1 MRIKIAAVIATH
13 NRPGLLANR
22 ALASVELQTR
32 PPDYLVVVDDSDVKT
47 RSVNEGI
54 VAGFMAEEVKAFYL
68 ENHRTPGLSGAC
80 NSALSWLQS
89 VYPDSYVAFLDDDDR
104 WEPTYLQRCEE
115 TVARDSLD
123 MAAAGIVYHSSP
135 DDAGGS
141 LTIPRRLD
149 ANELLV
155 RNPHIQGS
163 NLFVRLRKLLEAG
176 GFDEGLVSTT
186 DRDICIRLADL
197 SSVRFGPLN
206 EHLVHHYAE
215 GDRSRLSTPGSEAKC
230 MGLTHFFRKY
240 SGRMSDEQRDAF
252 LKRSRDLFGCDA
264 DAAITM
270 PPVPEPDAGK
280 PYAGERLDLIVGAI
294 TSPDVTAVSRLIDD
308 LAIKIASR
316 NDVALKIVLLENG
329 GADDPS
335 RRVLA
340 NAVDDALGQGLD
352 VTVKTLEDQA
362 SDVEAGVLS
371 ATPEQLSGRKSIA
384 VSRTMLQHYLY
395 LEAKPRPGAVVWILD
410 DDVRLESLAYR
421 QDGSTHSEDV
431 DYVRAIMQLRETGS
445 SVVLGQVTGDPP
457 LPVLSCVR
465 TQLVD
470 LYHNLQQLASLGPE
484 ALYPDRRDEN
494 RLLRL
499 DCGDYYYDLSRSGT
513 DHLESPFWYEAGENG
528 LLAGDVFE
536 ELTSRLSDILGGR
549 QVFRPLVQAGHVGDA
564 ADLAPSAR
572 RGPNTL
578 VFDVEALRDFPNA
591 VPTIDGADTRRS
603 DMVWSLLNRHVGGR
617 GLVQAPLPVR
627 QDRRANPGPKPD
639 FGTLAQDIRGYAL
652 YSALHDVLL
661 QKAQRRQAQGREPYG
676 RNLLDF
682 DDDEI
687 DHAAASYS
695 DHLAERLRAFELSSI
710 RVMGLVRALRPF
722 YDRRSAGARPAWWL
736 DSTRYGHSVDGL
748 RLFVDALSPIYSEA
762 RIEEFI
768 RRLSDIDTGPVKD
781 YFKNLGETVHRHR
794 SSVRLPVDALRSAAE
809 DFVRREFGTGAL
821 TCLGVGGEGVVLT
834 DGRLAY
840 KHFHSWKPRNRE
852 RQVEFLQSLVG
863 RFAGCRTLLDILEVR
878 QRGSHVV
885 TVHPY
890 ETGTKYSG
898 GRLEELL
905 TLLREC
911 REAGIACRNIHPDNL
926 LVTSSGIKLIDYG
939 SDIVPASDREFQQM
953 CRRAFLTYLFHFR
966 SDLKG
971 LMARALTD
979 PDLPELAGFPQFLNA
994 LDPRGWDELFH
1005 RPMADLVLRE
1015 RPESVLD
1022 YGCGDGRLA
1031 EQMSGRGIRTFGYD
1045 PDPAAVSR
1053 CTNRGT
1059 AAEYGGR
1066 ELLEDL
1072 RSKSARFQVVV
1083 CSRVLCNIADSME
1096 FEAVLKDLRQL
1107 VDDTGTVFVTVCN
1120 PFYLRVTSTELVQKH
1135 VPCGHEYGGTFSYTK
1150 TVIATG
1156 NRRTEVHRSFATY
1169 KRAFEDA
1176 GLHVEEVIELDGT
1189 DSGYLRPASEH
1200 LVFRLSSSTAIA
1212 SADSG
1217 PRVSLLIKTC
1227 LMEWRAI
1234 ERLVRHQMGQLAGPT
1249 RFVEGVIVVDPSMGP
1264 FARQYDHP
1272 DPVAHRAAM
1281 ERLVADGIV
1290 NRVVYAPEEP
1300 ETVRATYMKWFGVE
1314 SDETHS
1320 VDGQQIFATLYGF
1333 DSCTGDYVLQLDSDL
1348 LIARAHERHDYLG
1361 EMVEVLCK
1369 DPNALFVPLSIC
1381 RSLPQPY
1388 TSEGPRGDWRV
1399 EVRGCLFDRQRL
1411 QSVLPV
1417 PNELED
1423 GRFALAWHRAFDR
1436 FIASGEHRSYR
1447 GGDPATAFIHVPND
1461 RKADADEMSEII
1473 GAVERGYV
1481 PRVQLGNVEL
1491 TGSVVDWA
1499 GPKRGE
1505 PFVFVTCGRNVDPG
1519 RFKRCFESLE
1529 AQDCPDWG
1537 AVVVDDASS
1546 NGFGDYAEVLLGD
1559 HADRVTII
1567 RNTTRRGALFN
1578 TWNVIT
1584 KLCDN
1589 PDTVILT
1596 LDADDA
1602 LLGEHVLARV
1612 RAEYEAGADVTVGS
1626 MLRLDKE
1633 ALYSGDFQK
1642 PRSWRSNVWQHLRT
1656 FRKYLFDA
1664 IDVEDL
1670 KLDGEWIDL
1679 ANDWAFMVPIVEMAS
1694 SPRRIPEPV
1703 YLYEPSDQ
1711 KRAVDRAER
1720 DSIIARILAKPAYG
1734 KLERDL

>member
-1 MRIKIAAVIATH
+1 MRIKIAAVVATH

-32 PPDYLVVVDDSDVKT
+32 PPDYLVVVDDSDLKT
-47 RSVNEGI
+47 RPTNQEALS
-54 VAGFMAEEVKAFYL
+54 GFMAEGVKTVYL
-68 ENHRTPGLSGAC
+68 ENPRTPGLSGAC

-89 VYPDSYVAFLDDDDR
+89 VEPDTYVAFLDDDDG
-104 WEPTYLQRCEE
+104 WAPTYLQRCEE
-115 TVARDSLD
+115 TVARDGLD
-123 MAAAGIVYHSSP
+123 MVASGIIYHSSLDGDGTFLGIP
-135 DDAGGS
+135 D
-141 LTIPRRLD
+141 RLD
-149 ANELLV
+149 VNELLV

-163 NLFVRLRKLLEAG
+163 NLFVRLRRLLEAG

-197 SSVRFGPLN
+197 GSVRFGTLD

-215 GDRSRLSTPGSEAKC
+215 EGRSRLSTPGSEAKC
-230 MGLTHFFRKY
+230 LGLTRFFRKY
-240 SGRMSDEQRDAF
+240 SGRMSDEQRTAF
-252 LKRSRDLFGCDA
+252 LERSRDLFGCDA
-264 DAAITM
+264 DAAITI
-270 PPVPEPDAGK
+270 PPVPEPDRRM
-280 PYAGERLDLIVGAI
+280 PYPGESLDLIVGAI
-294 TSPDVTAVSRLIDD
+294 TSPEVTTVSRLIDD
-308 LAIKIASR
+308 LAIKTASR

-329 GADDPS
+329 GADGPS
-335 RRVLA
+335 RAALA
-340 NAVDDALGQGLD
+340 EAVNDALGRGLD

-362 SDVEAGVLS
+362 SDVGAGVLS

-384 VSRTMLQHYLY
+384 LSRTMLQHYLY

-603 DMVWSLLNRHVGGR
+603 DMVWSILNRHVGGR
-617 GLVQAPLPVR
+617 RVVQAPLTVR
-627 QDRRANPGPKPD
+627 QDRWANPGPKPD
-639 FGTLAQDIRGYAL
+639 FDTLAQDIRGYAL

-661 QKAQRRQAQGREPYG
+661 RKAQRRQAQGKEPYG
-676 RNLLDF
+676 RSLLDF

-695 DHLAERLRAFELSSI
+695 DHLAERLRAFEMSSI
-710 RVMGLVRALRPF
+710 RAMGLVRALRLF
-722 YDRRSAGARPAWWL
+722 YDRSSAGARPAWWL
-736 DSTRYGHSVDGL
+736 GSPRYRHSVDGL
-748 RLFVDALSPIYSEA
+748 RRFAEALSPIYSEA

-768 RRLSDIDTGPVKD
+768 RRLSDIDTSPVKD
-781 YFKNLGETVHRHR
+781 YFKNLRETVQHHR
-794 SSVRLPVDALRSAAE
+794 SRVRLPVETVRSAAE
-809 DFVRREFGTGAL
+809 DFVRQEFGTGPL

-840 KHFHSWKPRNRE
+840 KHFHSWNPRNRE

-863 RFAGCRTLLDILEVR
+863 RFAYCRTLLDIREVR
-878 QRGSHVV
+878 QRGNHVV
-885 TVHPY
+885 IVHPY
-890 ETGTKYSG
+890 ETGTKYLG
-898 GRLEELL
+898 GRLAELL

-926 LVTSSGIKLIDYG
+926 LVTPSGIKLIDYG
-939 SDIVPASDREFQQM
+939 SDIIPASDREFQQM
-953 CRRAFLTYLFHFR
+953 CRRAFLTYRFHFR
-966 SDLKG
+966 SDLKH
-971 LMARALTD
+971 LMTRALTD
-979 PDLPELAGFPQFLNA
+979 PDLPELAGLPQFLNA
-994 LDPRGWDELFH
+994 LDSRGWDELFH

-1015 RPESVLD
+1015 CPESVLD
-1022 YGCGDGRLA
+1022 YGCGDGRLT
-1031 EQMSGRGIRTFGYD
+1031 EQMPVHGIRTFGYD
-1045 PDPAAVSR
+1045 PDPVAVAR
-1053 CTNRGT
+1053 CCGRGSPV
-1059 AAEYGGR
+1059 EYGGR

-1083 CSRVLCNIADSME
+1083 CSRVLCNITDSTE
-1096 FEAVLKDLRQL
+1096 FEAVLKDLRRL
-1107 VDDTGTVFVTVCN
+1107 VDDTGTVFVAVCN
-1120 PFYLRVTSTELVQKH
+1120 PFYLPVASTELVRKH
-1135 VPCGHEYGGTFSYTK
+1135 IPCAHEYRDTFSYTK
-1150 TVIATG
+1150 TVTGTG
-1156 NRRTEVHRSFATY
+1156 NQRTEVHRSFATY

-1176 GLHVEEVIELDGT
+1176 GLHVEEVIELGGT
-1189 DSGYLRPASEH
+1189 DSRYLRPASEH
-1200 LVFRLSSSTAIA
+1200 LVFRLSPSGIIA
-1212 SADSG
+1212 SADPG
-1217 PRVSLLIKTC
+1217 TRVSLLIKTC

-1234 ERLVRHQMGQLAGPT
+1234 ERLVRHQVGQLAGPT
-1249 RFVEGVIVVDPSMGP
+1249 RFVERVIVVDPSMGP
-1264 FARQYDHP
+1264 FTRQYDYP

-1290 NRVVYAPEEP
+1290 DQVVYAPVEP
-1300 ETVRATYMKWFGVE
+1300 EAIRATYMKWFGVE
-1314 SDETHS
+1314 SDVTHS

-1333 DSCTGDYVLQLDSDL
+1333 DSCTGDYVLQLDSDG
-1348 LIARAHERHDYLG
+1348 LIVRADESHDYLG
-1361 EMVEVLCK
+1361 EIVEVLCK

-1381 RSLPQPY
+1381 RSISQPY
-1388 TSEGPRGDWRV
+1388 TFEGPRGDWRV

-1411 QSVLPV
+1411 QSVLPI
-1417 PNELED
+1417 PNELD
-1423 GRFALAWHRAFDR
+1423 GSRLALAWHRAFDR

-1447 GGDPATAFIHVPND
+1447 GGDPATALIHVPND
-1461 RKADADEMSEII
+1461 RKADPDEMSEIL

-1481 PRVQLGNVEL
+1481 PRVQLGNVDL

-1499 GPKRGE
+1499 GPRRGE
-1505 PFVFVTCGRNVDPG
+1505 PFVFVICGRNVDPG
-1519 RFKRCFESLE
+1519 RFKRCLESLE

-1537 AVVVDDASS
+1537 GVVVDDASS

-1559 HADRVTII
+1559 QADRFTII
-1567 RNTTRRGALFN
+1567 RNSTRRGALFN

-1602 LLGEHVLARV
+1602 LLGGHVLARV

-1633 ALYSGDFQK
+1633 AFYSVDFNK

-1656 FRKYLFDA
+1656 FKKYLFDA

-1679 ANDWAFMVPIVEMAS
+1679 ANDWAFMVPIVEMAA

-1734 KLERDL
+1734 KLERDR